1 MTFNPFQGVK
11 NYKEYTENE
20 INDLIKQANKSKFL
34 YDYLIDRLYFY
45 DNNNKRNTKNQDYNI
60 LTARTMYKRENNEKE
75 LNLNYFPNYGT

>member
-1 MTFNPFQGVK
+1 MTFNPFQDIK

-45 DNNNKRNTKNQDYNI
+45 NNNKRNTKQDDYNI
-60 LTARTMYKRENNEKE
+60 LTARTMYKREHNEKE
-75 LNLNYFPNYGT
+75 INLNYFSNYGT

>member
-11 NYKEYTENE
+11 NYSEYSENE

-45 DNNNKRNTKNQDYNI
+45 NNNKRNTKQDDYNI
-60 LTARTMYKRENNEKE
+60 LTARTMYKREHNEKE
-75 LNLNYFPNYGT
+75 INLNYFSNYGT